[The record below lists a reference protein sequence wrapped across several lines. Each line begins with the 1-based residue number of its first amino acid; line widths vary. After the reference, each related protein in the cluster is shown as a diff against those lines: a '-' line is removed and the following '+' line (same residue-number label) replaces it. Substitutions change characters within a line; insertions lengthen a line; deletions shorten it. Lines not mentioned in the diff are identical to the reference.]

1 MVFFFTI
8 FCKHT
13 NSNDE
18 LTFLIPIKKSYGNM
32 ITIIYVGPVAPVQYL
47 DFLFL
52 VPMENLSLYLGK
64 DSVENIL

>member
-1 MVFFFTI
+1 
-8 FCKHT
+8 
-13 NSNDE
+13 
-18 LTFLIPIKKSYGNM
+18 M
-32 ITIIYVGPVAPVQYL
+32 ITIIYVGLVAPVQYL